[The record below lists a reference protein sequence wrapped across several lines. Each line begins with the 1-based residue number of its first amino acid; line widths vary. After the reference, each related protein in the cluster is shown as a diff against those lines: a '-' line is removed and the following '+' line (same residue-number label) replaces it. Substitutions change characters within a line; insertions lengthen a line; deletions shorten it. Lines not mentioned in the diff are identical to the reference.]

1 MTGPIDALSL
11 SRISVFRDLT
21 PAELGRLSSL
31 MRCKIFPAESNII
44 TVEQPGEVVYVV
56 RSGTVKIHVEQ
67 ADGSDVILAILGAGE
82 VVGEVSIFDRVGRSA
97 NVVTMEESALCWMGS
112 AGFSECVRTMP
123 QLALNLLSVL
133 ARRLRLADAQI
144 QSLAALDVYGRV
156 ARQLLAFAEEY
167 GEQQSDG
174 GTLIPLRLTQSDLAD
189 LTGATRV
196 RVNQVLVDYKER
208 GYISAG
214 PDHRITIHNREAL
227 ARRYR

>member
-1 MTGPIDALSL
+1 MTGPLDPESL

-21 PAELGRLSSL
+21 PAELARMSSL
-31 MRCKIFPAESNII
+31 LRCKVFPADTGII
-44 TVEQPGEVVYVV
+44 TVEQPGEVVYII

-82 VVGEVSIFDRVGRSA
+82 VVGEINMFDKIGRSA
-97 NVVTMEESALCWMGS
+97 NVVTMEECALCWMDS
-112 AGFSECVRTMP
+112 ASFSECVRIMP

-133 ARRLRLADAQI
+133 ARRLRLADEQI

-174 GTLIPLRLTQSDLAD
+174 GILIPLRLTQSDLAD

-196 RVNQVLVDYKER
+196 RVNQVLVDYRER
-208 GYISAG
+208 GYISTRS
-214 PDHRITIHNREAL
+214 DHRIIVHDREAL
-227 ARRYR
+227 ARRYQ